1 MGSGLTE
8 AIDRADAL
16 PGTRWTAFST
26 TDASGAPTPFLVVRR
41 APPRSLSQARRWRS
55 STCCATRR
63 PTWHGAVEHI
73 VEGNV
78 GPLALDVPPPAA
90 PPLDAPAA
98 LAYRLAST
106 LPANW
111 FPLLPVTTGGE
122 GLALVAGTVEG
133 QPRAAGRLVKRLSV
147 PGFELPEHEV
157 GRAGL
162 RLQRVTSR
170 TRASDGT
177 ARLWLGRRRTIGVGE
192 ASSGLR
198 YDTAEDASS

>member
-1 MGSGLTE
+1 M
-8 AIDRADAL
+8 
-16 PGTRWTAFST
+16 
-26 TDASGAPTPFLVVRR
+26 
-41 APPRSLSQARRWRS
+41 
-55 STCCATRR
+55 
-63 PTWHGAVEHI
+63 
-73 VEGNV
+73 
-78 GPLALDVPPPAA
+78 PPPAA

-133 QPRAAGRLVKRLSV
+133 QPRASAGRLVKRLSV

-162 RLQRVTSR
+162 RLQRVASR